1 MPFIWKIVA
10 MILSALMG
18 VFTPSIKTELQKAI
32 RALYQLAL
40 NTPNP
45 ADDLGVKFLAD
56 LIGVDLSG
64 IVPTARDAVVSNF
77 TIPVE

>member
-1 MPFIWKIVA
+1 MDFIWKIVS
-10 MILSALMG
+10 MILSALIG
-18 VFTPSIKTELQKAI
+18 VFTPSIKSALRDAI
-32 RALYQLAL
+32 RNLYQMAL

-64 IVPTARDAVVSNF
+64 VVATAPGAVTSTVNLVS
-77 TIPVE
+77 